1 LRFFFCQAQDAKE
14 LPDDA
19 PGDDADADRAVRV
32 GVDGG
37 VRACVCG
44 RACVR
49 VYVCLR
55 ACVYMCVCACV
66 CVHVCVNVFE

>member
-1 LRFFFCQAQDAKE
+1 MRFFFCQAQDAKE

-37 VRACVCG
+37 VRACVCVCV
-44 RACVR
+44 RACI
-49 VYVCLR
+49 
-55 ACVYMCVCACV
+55 CVLACV
-66 CVHVCVNVFE
+66 CVHVCVCVRVCTCVCKCV